1 MDNTD
6 FYSRLLAG
14 ESMDDIAN
22 EMADA
27 LTAAQKL
34 YDAEMERR
42 AAEEA
47 KRAAAEAEAAAA
59 LAKVELAQAAKVN
72 DLSALLLD
80 TLKYLRTHYPDLVNK
95 EIDDDY
101 SVEDLARLFVA
112 LLDSSSPAAVDWCFG
127 AFPSWKWLF

>member
-1 MDNTD
+1 MNNTD

-27 LTAAQKL
+27 LTAAQKR

-47 KRAAAEAEAAAA
+47 ERAAAEAEAAAA
-59 LAKVELAQAAKVN
+59 LAKVELAQAEKVN

-80 TLKYLRTHYPDLVNK
+80 ALKYLRTHYPDLVDK
-95 EIDDDY
+95 EIDDNY
-101 SVEDLARLFVA
+101 SVEDLARLLVA
-112 LLDSSSPAAVDWCFG
+112 LLDSSSTRVEWGFG
-127 AFPSWKWLF
+127 AFPNWKWLF